1 LIADICPMTSVVE
14 RFLQYVVIDTQ
25 SDATSSTLPSTEKQK
40 DLGKLIVKQLQEMG
54 IADAELDP
62 LGYVYATIPATAG
75 AEGEPTICFCAH
87 MDTSPDCSGAGVKP
101 IIHTNYQGQ
110 DIVMPDDTTVV
121 LRPSQHPNLLKQI
134 GHDIITA
141 SGTTLLGADNKCGVA
156 AIMTAAEQILNNPSH
171 KHGKIR
177 ILFTP
182 DEEIGRGA
190 DHVDL
195 HKLGADFAYTIDG
208 EELGHIEDE
217 TWNADGAV
225 LRFEGVSAH
234 PGFAKGQMVN
244 ALKVAA
250 TFIDLLPKNDNS
262 PESTEGREGFVHPV
276 SITGGQEVVELQL
289 ILRDFTLEGLEQKRF
304 LLDRLAHEAIR
315 QYPESSFKLTI
326 SEQYRN
332 MKAVLDL
339 HPEVSQRAHNAMR
352 KLGLEPERRSIRGG
366 TDGARFTAMGLP
378 CPNLFAGEHAFH
390 GKTEWTSRQDMEAAV
405 AVIVEVARAE

>member
-1 LIADICPMTSVVE
+1 MATVVE
-14 RFLQYVVIDTQ
+14 RFLQYVEIDTQ
-25 SDATSSTLPSTEKQK
+25 SDAASNSVPSTAKQK
-40 DLGKLIVKQLQEMG
+40 DLGKLLVGQLLQMG
-54 IADAELDP
+54 IADAELDDM
-62 LGYVYATIPATAG
+62 GYVYATIPATGG
-75 AEGEPTICFCAH
+75 AEAEPTICFCAH
-87 MDTSPDCSGAGVKP
+87 MDTSPDCSGTGVKP

-110 DIVMPDDTTVV
+110 NIALPDDDSVV
-121 LRPSQHPNLLKQI
+121 LSPNQHPGLLKQI
-134 GHDIITA
+134 GNDIITA
-141 SGTTLLGADNKCGVA
+141 SGTTLLGADNKCGLA
-156 AIMTAAEQILNNPSH
+156 AIMTAAEQILADPNH

-195 HKLGADFAYTIDG
+195 QKLGADFAYTIDG
-208 EELGHIEDE
+208 EEVGHIEDE

-225 LRFEGVSAH
+225 LKIEGVSAH

-250 TFIDLLPKNDNS
+250 TFIDLLPKTDCS
-262 PESTEGREGFVHPV
+262 PETTEGREGFVHPV
-276 SITGGQEVVELQL
+276 GISGGQEAVEVQL

-304 LLDRLAHEAIR
+304 LLDRLAHQAIK
-315 QYPESSFKLTI
+315 QYPESKFKLTI

-332 MKAVLDL
+332 MKAVLDM
-339 HPEVSQRAHNAMR
+339 HPEVSQRAHEAMHR
-352 KLGLEPERRSIRGG
+352 VGLVPERRSIRGG

-405 AVIVEVARAE
+405 AVIVEVARAR